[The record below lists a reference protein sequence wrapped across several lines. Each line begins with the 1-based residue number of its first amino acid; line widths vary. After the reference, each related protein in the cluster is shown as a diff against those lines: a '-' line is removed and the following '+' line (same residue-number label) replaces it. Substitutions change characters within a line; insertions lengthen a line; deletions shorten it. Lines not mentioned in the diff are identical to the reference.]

1 VVESHEERIGR
12 NEALFRQVNERLE
25 ELGQAFSFVAETADF
40 VCECGDIACAAPI
53 QMTLADYERIRAN
66 PTWFAVLAKHELLDV
81 EEVVE
86 RHGDWNVVA
95 KRAGTP
101 AAVARAE
108 DPRS

>member
-1 VVESHEERIGR
+1 MESHEERIAR

-25 ELGQAFSFVAETADF
+25 ELGRAFSFVAETADF

-53 QMTLADYERIRAN
+53 RMTLADYERIRAN
-66 PTWFAVLAKHELLDV
+66 PTWFAVIPGHDLLDV

-86 RHGDWNVVA
+86 RHDGWSVVA
-95 KRAGTP
+95 KRAGAA
-101 AAVARAE
+101 AAVARAA

>member
-1 VVESHEERIGR
+1 MESREERIGR

-25 ELGQAFSFVAETADF
+25 QLGRAFSLVSETADF
-40 VCECGDIACAAPI
+40 VCECGDISCVAPI
-53 QMTLADYERIRAN
+53 RMTLSDYERIRAN
-66 PTWFAVLAKHELLDV
+66 PTWFAVLPGHELLDV
-81 EEVVE
+81 EEIVE
-86 RHGDWNVVA
+86 RHGDWIVVS